1 MPLSTSPETSRL
13 VPSDRRDNEGKHVV
27 YRGLGFEI
35 LYALNATYILVR
47 SFLHACL
54 GESDEKNEG
63 KQAGCTPHPD
73 R

>member
-1 MPLSTSPETSRL
+1 MPSSTSRL
-13 VPSDRRDNEGKHVV
+13 AFFSDRRDNEGKHVV

-47 SFLHACL
+47 SFFARLSG
-54 GESDEKNEG
+54 GE
-63 KQAGCTPHPD
+63 